1 MKLKTNDRV
10 QTLGGQGSGNFGH
23 AGIPGQVGGS
33 AGDGGGNGENDPRGS
48 NPVIVSDTGVVS
60 IFDQKGLPPVVLFT
74 GKSKIV
80 TSGESF
86 TKTLNKYNSL
96 RDSLKGANFK
106 QKSGKMEPFS
116 TGPNDMKQTDTF
128 TRDNVTVEATLLAR
142 DGASTG
148 ALQMKVIKNNEEE
161 SSMNGIRHLMSKL
174 VKKDTLDDRDMLVVP
189 TVLICEGVHNGAF
202 YSADEIQK
210 FPESWNGRPVVVR
223 HPNKDGVPV
232 TAGQTTVLEGQTVG
246 AIYNCEWDGAT
257 NKLKG
262 EAWIDVAKCMAVA
275 PEVLEKLE
283 KNERLEVS
291 TGLFTEDEELQINSK
306 WGNEDYG
313 TVVKNFRPDH
323 LAILPDSVGAC
334 SWEDGAG
341 MPRLN
346 EQHENEGTSEGAVKG
361 WETRKGGS
369 IGSEAD
375 LLKMSAGDL
384 KSEYEET
391 KSKLDKVESRLEAS
405 KDNSPL
411 EKKLSNEKSTLESRL
426 GKLDTAME
434 LKKGTP
440 KEDLLVPEA
449 WAKWGLKKNENC
461 SKYSKAQME
470 KMVKDRERNNEEQLK
485 DLGGQGLGNFGHSG
499 RPGERGGSGGGG
511 MPRLNEQHSNEG
523 TSEGAVKGWETRRGG
538 GHNDKPEDE
547 KYNTGAQKARD
558 ENIIVGDKVVIG
570 TAQGGGIGVVV
581 GFDRDGSFATVR
593 TGGKYKSFHNSDLAL
608 KDISEETKRSQET
621 TETEKTSWMDVK
633 EPAPSFAAEDRR
645 RRDRE
650 RNNEEQLKDL
660 GGQGLGNFGHS
671 GRPGERGGSGGG
683 GGSEKE
689 SFEKKRDAISKVYA
703 DIGDYSVL
711 DSAGKL
717 EYSVR
722 VPKARADADAVGKK
736 IGSVGDY
743 SATEEEHGKIIVYKT
758 IIHQPKNNKAK
769 TTSNTIHTKP
779 LKGVHMDREEQIAT
793 LIKGGKWNEGAREFL
808 TNLEDETFQH
818 IVALSQDA
826 TEAEAPKPAKPVT
839 LEEYVAGAPVEVRS
853 VLTRAIVRDQAVKS
867 GIVNSLKANSRCK
880 FNEAELNSMDIS
892 SLEKMAALAQVE
904 VDYAGVAG
912 AAPKT
917 NEADIELEAPAM
929 PALFGKK

>member
-23 AGIPGQVGGS
+23 AGIPGQMGGS

-96 RDSLKGANFK
+96 RDSLKGADFK
-106 QKSGKMEPFS
+106 QKLGKMEPFS

-449 WAKWGLKKNENC
+449 WAKWGLKDISEETKRSQETTET
-461 SKYSKAQME
+461 E
-470 KMVKDRERNNEEQLK
+470 KTSWMDVKEPAPSFAAEDRRRRDRERNNEEQLK

-547 KYNTGAQKARD
+547 KHNTGAQKARD

-650 RNNEEQLKDL
+650 RNNEE
-660 GGQGLGNFGHS
+660 
-671 GRPGERGGSGGG
+671 
-683 GGSEKE
+683 
-689 SFEKKRDAISKVYA
+689 
-703 DIGDYSVL
+703 
-711 DSAGKL
+711 
-717 EYSVR
+717 
-722 VPKARADADAVGKK
+722 
-736 IGSVGDY
+736 
-743 SATEEEHGKIIVYKT
+743 
-758 IIHQPKNNKAK
+758 KNNKAK

-853 VLTRAIVRDQAVKS
+853 VLTRAIARDQAVKS